1 VAAGFIAPVQAQ
13 HEILDSVRKLDVLTP
28 KTQYSLANAKT
39 YFEEHLSVGDY
50 YTEGENI
57 SGQWFG
63 QGASMLGLAGDV
75 KQDAFLRLCDN
86 LHPRTGELLTQRRKT
101 TRRAAD
107 ESGNEQEVANRRV
120 FYDFTISPPKSVSVL
135 ALIGGDERIVDA
147 HNRAVKTAMNELER
161 FAETRV
167 RSRGECSD
175 RPTGNVVAAA
185 FRHDT
190 SRALDPHLH
199 SHCILFNA
207 TFDPVEKRWKAL
219 QNHEM
224 LLARKYVENVYYHEL
239 TRELRCF
246 GYEIENHVRGDFEIR
261 GVSKKLCERFSKRHA
276 EIDEKTRDLL
286 AREPAKATGN
296 VDDIRANIARDER
309 SRKIKNVAMDQLQ
322 TLWSS
327 QMSDGE
333 RSEIAALIAGVT
345 VNHNGQGFGIAQA
358 AIAWAED
365 HLFDRKSVVHEHEI
379 WRHALEHARGENL
392 SIAEVH
398 AATGRADYVRDA
410 EIQWRITMREVLQRE
425 WKIVEMA
432 RNGVGTLDAL
442 NAHHGA
448 GDPSLDQEQRDAV
461 GRILRSRDFV
471 TLFRGGA
478 GTGKSYALREVD
490 SSLRQQG
497 RAVRVIAP
505 QRQQVMDLTR
515 DGFDGAQTVSEFLTR
530 LKMEPGEVVV
540 VDEAGQLGAKQML
553 HLLEFVREN
562 GGRVILSGDTRQHG
576 AVEASDALRAIEMY
590 SGLAA
595 AELTEIRR
603 QDPAKANS
611 PAERKF
617 IEEYKKA
624 VEDAAAGDIAES
636 FERLERNGAV
646 VECGIGEQQER
657 LTAHYLEL
665 ARSGQSTVV
674 VAQTWSEI
682 HKVNDAVRQALK
694 AEGLIGKEEQ
704 AVSTLER
711 IDLTDAQKRDSR
723 FYDADTVLVLNR
735 DAGGFQKGQIA
746 RFLGISQK
754 GVIVETD
761 QKVGSI
767 ATKHLS
773 CLTACRRKELALAS
787 GDRLQLKANAVA
799 SDGRRLANGELVT
812 VHAVHAN
819 GEIALADGRVLP
831 RDYRQFVG
839 GFAVTSYA
847 SQGKTVDYV
856 LFSDSAVK
864 AATNAQQWYVSISRG
879 RKGVRIFTSDKG
891 QLCENV
897 SRSGNRA
904 LALDLVQLG
913 RLPRQALRQHRF
925 HGLTR
930 LRQFAVALRA
940 RAASLIASRKVTPM
954 RQKIATN
961 D

>member
-1 VAAGFIAPVQAQ
+1 
-13 HEILDSVRKLDVLTP
+13 VLTP

-63 QGASMLGLAGDV
+63 RGASMLGIVGDV
-75 KQDAFLRLCDN
+75 KQDAFLSLCDN

-101 TRRAAD
+101 TRRGVD

-120 FYDFTISPPKSVSVL
+120 FYDFTISPPKSVSIV

-147 HNRAVKTAMNELER
+147 HNRAVKTSMNELER

-167 RSRGECSD
+167 RSGGECSD

-207 TFDPVEKRWKAL
+207 TFDPMENRWKAL

-239 TRELRCF
+239 TRELRRF
-246 GYEIENHVRGDFEIR
+246 GYEIENHIRGDFEIR

-276 EIDEKTRDLL
+276 EIDEKTCELL
-286 AREPAKATGN
+286 AREPAKASGN

-309 SRKIKNVAMDQLQ
+309 SRKIKNVAMEQLQ
-322 TLWSS
+322 TLWKS

-333 RSEIAALIAGVT
+333 RNEIAALIGGENANHAEQRFGV
-345 VNHNGQGFGIAQA
+345 AQA

-398 AATGRADYVRDA
+398 AATGLADYVRD
-410 EIQWRITMREVLQRE
+410 EENQWRITMRDVLQRE

-432 RNGVGTLDAL
+432 MNGVGTHNAL
-442 NAHHGA
+442 NAHHVTSN
-448 GDPSLDQEQRDAV
+448 PTLDQDQRQAV
-461 GRILRSRDFV
+461 ARILRSRDFV

-490 SSLRQQG
+490 SSLQQG
-497 RAVRVIAP
+497 GMAVRVIAP

-515 DGFDGAQTVSEFLTR
+515 DGFVGAQTVSEFLTR
-530 LKMEPGEVVV
+530 RKMKPGEVVI

-553 HLLEFVREN
+553 QLLEFVKDN
-562 GGRVILSGDTRQHG
+562 GGRVLLSGDTRQHG
-576 AVEASDALRAIEMY
+576 SVEASDALRAIEMY
-590 SGLAA
+590 SGLTA

-603 QDPAKANS
+603 QDPTKANS

-624 VEDAAAGDIAES
+624 VEDAAAGNIAES

-646 VECGIGEQQER
+646 VECGLGEQQER
-657 LTAHYLEL
+657 LTGHYLEL
-665 ARSGQSTVV
+665 ARTGHSTVV

-682 HKVNDAVRQALK
+682 HKVNDAVRQSLK
-694 AEGLIGKEEQ
+694 TEGLIAEEERMV
-704 AVSTLER
+704 ATLER

-723 FYDADTVLVLNR
+723 FYDGETVLVLNR
-735 DAGGFQKGQIA
+735 DAGGFKKGQIA
-746 RFLGISQK
+746 RFLGVSK
-754 GVIVETD
+754 NGVIVETD
-761 QKVGSI
+761 HKIGSI
-767 ATKHLS
+767 ATKHLNR
-773 CLTACRRKELALAS
+773 LTACRRKELALAI
-787 GDRLQLKANAVA
+787 GDRLQLKANAA
-799 SDGRRLANGELVT
+799 ATDGRRLANGELVT
-812 VHAVHAN
+812 VRAVNAN
-819 GEIALADGRVLP
+819 SEITLDDGRVMP
-831 RDYRQFVG
+831 RDYRQFVHG
-839 GFAVTSYA
+839 YAVTSYA

-879 RKGVRIFTSDKG
+879 RKGIRIFTSDKG

-897 SRSGNRA
+897 SRSGSRA

-930 LRQFAVALRA
+930 LRQFAAALRA
-940 RAASLIASRKVTPM
+940 RAASLIAFRKLTSM
-954 RQKIATN
+954 RRKIVTN

>member
-1 VAAGFIAPVQAQ
+1 M
-13 HEILDSVRKLDVLTP
+13 LTP

-63 QGASMLGLAGDV
+63 QGASMLGLVGDV
-75 KQDAFLRLCDN
+75 KQDAFLSLCDN
-86 LHPRTGELLTQRRKT
+86 LNPRTDELLTQRRKT

-120 FYDFTISPPKSVSVL
+120 FYDFTISPPKSVSIV

-147 HNRAVKTAMNELER
+147 HNRAVKISMNELER

-167 RSRGECSD
+167 RSGGECSD

-207 TFDPVEKRWKAL
+207 TFDPMENRWKAL

-239 TRELRCF
+239 TRELRRF
-246 GYEIENHVRGDFEIR
+246 GYEIENHIRGDFEIR

-276 EIDEKTRDLL
+276 EIDEKTRELL
-286 AREPAKATGN
+286 AREPAKASGN

-309 SRKIKNVAMDQLQ
+309 SRKIKNVAMEQLQ
-322 TLWSS
+322 TLWKS

-333 RSEIAALIAGVT
+333 RNEIAALIGGGNA
-345 VNHNGQGFGIAQA
+345 NHAEQRFGIAQA
-358 AIAWAED
+358 AIIWAED

-398 AATGRADYVRDA
+398 AVTGLADYVRDA
-410 EIQWRITMREVLQRE
+410 ESQWRITMREVLQRE

-432 RNGVGTLDAL
+432 KNGVGTHDAL
-442 NAHHGA
+442 NAHHA
-448 GDPSLDQEQRDAV
+448 PSNPSLDQDQRQAV
-461 GRILRSRDFV
+461 ARILRSRDFV

-490 SSLRQQG
+490 SSLRG
-497 RAVRVIAP
+497 SGSAVRVIAP

-515 DGFDGAQTVSEFLTR
+515 DGFVGAQTVSEFLTR
-530 LKMEPGEVVV
+530 RKMKPGEVVI

-553 HLLEFVREN
+553 QLLEFVKDN

-590 SGLAA
+590 SGLTA

-603 QDPAKANS
+603 QDPTKANS

-624 VEDAAAGDIAES
+624 VEDAAAGNIAES

-646 VECGIGEQQER
+646 VECGLGEQQER
-657 LTAHYLEL
+657 LTGHYLEL
-665 ARSGQSTVV
+665 ARSGHSTVV
-674 VAQTWSEI
+674 VAQTWAEI
-682 HKVNDAVRQALK
+682 HKVNDAVRQSLK
-694 AEGLIGKEEQ
+694 TEGLIAEEERMV
-704 AVSTLER
+704 ATLER
-711 IDLTDAQKRDSR
+711 NDLTDAQKRDSR
-723 FYDADTVLVLNR
+723 FYDGETVLVLNR
-735 DAGGFQKGQIA
+735 DAGGFKKGQIA
-746 RFLGISQK
+746 RFLGVNK
-754 GVIVETD
+754 NGVIIETD
-761 QKVGSI
+761 HKVGSI
-767 ATKHLS
+767 ATKHLNR
-773 CLTACRRKELALAS
+773 LTACRRKELALS
-787 GDRLQLKANAVA
+787 IGDRLQLKANAAV

-812 VHAVHAN
+812 VHAVSAS
-819 GEIALADGRVLP
+819 GEIALDDGRVMP
-831 RDYRQFVG
+831 RDYRQFVRG
-839 GFAVTSYA
+839 YAVTSYA

-879 RKGVRIFTSDKG
+879 RKGIRIFTSDKG

-904 LALDLVQLG
+904 LALDLVRLG
-913 RLPRQALRQHRF
+913 RLPRQALRQPRF

-930 LRQFAVALRA
+930 LRQFAAALQA
-940 RAASLIASRKVTPM
+940 RAASLIASRKLTSM
-954 RQKIATN
+954 RRKIVAN